1 MDVNEQP
8 RDTGAADPP
17 AGLADTHGHRG
28 PNGSFGPVAAVR
40 AVSGVAQVA
49 ASVVS
54 GTARWG
60 VHTALDVT
68 ETVVRGSMA
77 GQPPAEIR
85 TDATRRIREALRLA
99 LGVTA
104 TEQAAT
110 ASPTERSLR
119 EQGAALLRLA
129 ASTRA
134 PDEGHPA
141 FARILADLT
150 SDEARILRLLRL
162 EGPQPTVTVRGG
174 RSARRVRRS
183 REAYSGADEV
193 GVSMVGEH
201 AGLRHPERTRHYL
214 TNLRRLGLI
223 EILPEP
229 VGTPERY
236 QLLEAQ
242 AAVTELLKQA
252 GGRGKLQHREL
263 TLTSFGAEFVQASL
277 PIPGEEGPG
286 TTP

>member
-1 MDVNEQP
+1 MAVNDEMATNKKSD
-8 RDTGAADPP
+8 RTGTPGSTGGPAA
-17 AGLADTHGHRG
+17 T
-28 PNGSFGPVAAVR
+28 VR
-40 AVSGVAQVA
+40 AVSGVARVA
-49 ASVVS
+49 ASAVS

-77 GQPPAEIR
+77 GLPPTQIR
-85 TDATRRIREALRLA
+85 TEAAQQLREALRLA

-104 TEQAAT
+104 AEASGTET
-110 ASPTERSLR
+110 STERSLR

-141 FARILADLT
+141 FARILAELT

-162 EGPQPTVTVRGG
+162 DGPQPAVTVRGG
-174 RSARRVRRS
+174 RASRRRIGRRNEVR
-183 REAYSGADEV
+183 SGAPDL
-193 GVSMVGEH
+193 GVSMIGEH
-201 AGLRHPERTRHYL
+201 AGLRHPDRVQRYL
-214 TNLRRLGLI
+214 ANLCRIGLI
-223 EILPEP
+223 EMLDDP

-242 AAVTELLKQA
+242 ESVRELLERS
-252 GGRGKLQHREL
+252 GGRGKLLHRGIAL
-263 TLTSFGAEFVQASL
+263 TPFGGEFVAASL
-277 PIPGEEGPG
+277 PIAGEAGPSAE
-286 TTP
+286 TR

>member
-1 MDVNEQP
+1 MAVNEEPGEPDSPGEPGQP
-8 RDTGAADPP
+8 GEQRDP
-17 AGLADTHGHRG
+17 AG
-28 PNGSFGPVAAVR
+28 PIGPVAAVR
-40 AVSGVAQVA
+40 AVSGVARVA

-85 TDATRRIREALRLA
+85 TDATRQIREALRLA

-104 TEQAAT
+104 TESST
-110 ASPTERSLR
+110 STSPTERSLR

-141 FARILADLT
+141 FARILAELT
-150 SDEARILRLLRL
+150 SDEARILRLLGL

-174 RSARRVRRS
+174 RSSRRARRS
-183 REAYSGADEV
+183 GEARSGADDL
-193 GVSMVGEH
+193 GVSMIGEH
-201 AGLRHPERTRHYL
+201 AGLRHPERAQRYL
-214 TNLRRLGLI
+214 NNLRRVGLI
-223 EILPEP
+223 ETLPEP

-242 AAVTELLKQA
+242 TAVADLLKQA
-252 GGRGKLQHREL
+252 GGRGKLQHRGIAL
-263 TLTSFGAEFVQASL
+263 TTFGGEFVQTSL
-277 PIPGEEGPG
+277 PIAGEEDPATG
-286 TTP
+286 TP

>member
-1 MDVNEQP
+1 MAVNEQP
-8 RDTGAADPP
+8 HDTGEPDRSR
-17 AGLADTHGHRG
+17 GLGEHRAPVG
-28 PNGSFGPVAAVR
+28 PIGPVAAVR
-40 AVSGVAQVA
+40 AVSGVARVA

-85 TDATRRIREALRLA
+85 TDATRQIREALRLA

-104 TEQAAT
+104 TEPSAT

-141 FARILADLT
+141 FARILAELT

-162 EGPQPTVTVRGG
+162 DGPQPTVTVRGG
-174 RSARRVRRS
+174 RSSRRLRRS
-183 REAYSGADEV
+183 GEARSGADDL
-193 GVSMVGEH
+193 GVSMIGEH
-201 AGLRHPERTRHYL
+201 AGLRYPERTQRYL
-214 TNLRRLGLI
+214 NNLRRVGLI
-223 EILPEP
+223 ETLSEP

-242 AAVTELLKQA
+242 PAVAELLKQA
-252 GGRGKLQHREL
+252 GGRGKLQHRGIA
-263 TLTSFGAEFVQASL
+263 LTSFGEEFVQTSL
-277 PIPGEEGPG
+277 PLAGEEGPTAG
-286 TTP
+286 VP

>member
-1 MDVNEQP
+1 MAVNEEP
-8 RDTGAADPP
+8 HESGRPI
-17 AGLADTHGHRG
+17 
-28 PNGSFGPVAAVR
+28 GPVAAVR
-40 AVSGVAQVA
+40 AVGGIARVT

-68 ETVVRGSMA
+68 ETVVRGSLA
-77 GQPPAEIR
+77 GAPQAEIR
-85 TDATRRIREALRLA
+85 TEAIGQVREALRLA

-104 TEQAAT
+104 AEPSAT
-110 ASPTERSLR
+110 TSPTERSLR

-141 FARILADLT
+141 FARILAELT

-174 RSARRVRRS
+174 RSSRRS
-183 REAYSGADEV
+183 RRQTEPATGPDDL
-193 GVSMVGEH
+193 GVSMIGER
-201 AGLRHPERTRHYL
+201 AGLRYPDRVQRYL
-214 TNLRRLGLI
+214 TNLRRIGLI
-223 EILPEP
+223 EILREP

-242 AAVTELLKQA
+242 SAVAELLKQS
-252 GGRGKLQHREL
+252 GGRGKLQHRGI
-263 TLTSFGAEFVQASL
+263 TLTTFGGEFVQASL
-277 PIPGEEGPG
+277 PIQGEDGPAAE
-286 TTP
+286 TR

>member
-1 MDVNEQP
+1 MAVNKE
-8 RDTGAADPP
+8 PP
-17 AGLADTHGHRG
+17 EISEPDSAG
-28 PNGSFGPVAAVR
+28 GSGRPIGPVAAVR
-40 AVSGVAQVA
+40 AVGGIARVA

-77 GQPPAEIR
+77 GEPQAQVR
-85 TDATRRIREALRLA
+85 TEAIGQVREALRLA

-104 TEQAAT
+104 AEPSAT

-141 FARILADLT
+141 FARVLAELT

-162 EGPQPTVTVRGG
+162 DGPQPTVTPRGG
-174 RSARRVRRS
+174 RSSRRTRRGT
-183 REAYSGADEV
+183 EPQPGPDDL
-193 GVSMVGEH
+193 GVSMIGEH
-201 AGLRHPERTRHYL
+201 AGLRHPDRTQRYL
-214 TNLRRLGLI
+214 TNLRRIGLI
-223 EILPEP
+223 EILGEP

-242 AAVTELLKQA
+242 PAVAEMLKPT
-252 GGRGKLQHREL
+252 GGRGKLRHRGIAL
-263 TLTSFGAEFVQASL
+263 TTFGAEFVQASL
-277 PIPGEEGPG
+277 PIAGEDGPAG
-286 TTP
+286 EAP

>member
-1 MDVNEQP
+1 MAVNDEMATNKKSD
-8 RDTGAADPP
+8 RTGTPSSTGGPAA
-17 AGLADTHGHRG
+17 T
-28 PNGSFGPVAAVR
+28 VR
-40 AVSGVAQVA
+40 AVSGVARVA
-49 ASVVS
+49 ASAVS

-77 GQPPAEIR
+77 GLPPARIR
-85 TDATRRIREALRLA
+85 TEAAQQLREALRLA

-104 TEQAAT
+104 VEAPGAET
-110 ASPTERSLR
+110 STERSLR

-141 FARILADLT
+141 FARILAELT

-162 EGPQPTVTVRGG
+162 DGPQPAVTVRGG
-174 RSARRVRRS
+174 RAARRRGGRRNEP
-183 REAYSGADEV
+183 RSGAPDL
-193 GVSMVGEH
+193 GVSMIGEH
-201 AGLRHPERTRHYL
+201 AGLRHPDRVQRYL
-214 TNLRRLGLI
+214 ANLCRIGLI
-223 EILPEP
+223 EVLDDP

-242 AAVTELLKQA
+242 ESVRELLERS
-252 GGRGKLQHREL
+252 GSRGKLLHRGIAL
-263 TLTSFGAEFVQASL
+263 TPFGGEFVAASL
-277 PIPGEEGPG
+277 PIAGEAGPAAE
-286 TTP
+286 TR

>member
-1 MDVNEQP
+1 MAVNDEMATNKKSD
-8 RDTGAADPP
+8 RTGTPSSTGGPAA
-17 AGLADTHGHRG
+17 T
-28 PNGSFGPVAAVR
+28 VR
-40 AVSGVAQVA
+40 AVSGVARVA
-49 ASVVS
+49 ASAVS

-77 GQPPAEIR
+77 GLPPAEIR
-85 TDATRRIREALRLA
+85 TEAAQQLREALRLA

-104 TEQAAT
+104 VEASGSET
-110 ASPTERSLR
+110 ATERSLR

-141 FARILADLT
+141 FARILAELT

-162 EGPQPTVTVRGG
+162 DGPQPAVTVRGG
-174 RSARRVRRS
+174 RSSRRRIGRRNEP
-183 REAYSGADEV
+183 RPGATDL
-193 GVSMVGEH
+193 GVSMIGEH
-201 AGLRHPERTRHYL
+201 AGLRHPERVQRYL
-214 TNLRRLGLI
+214 ANLCRIGLI
-223 EILPEP
+223 EMLDEP

-242 AAVTELLKQA
+242 ASVRELFERS
-252 GGRGKLQHREL
+252 GSRGKLQHRGIAL
-263 TLTSFGAEFVQASL
+263 TPFGAEFVAASL
-277 PIPGEEGPG
+277 PIAGETGPVAG
-286 TTP
+286 TR